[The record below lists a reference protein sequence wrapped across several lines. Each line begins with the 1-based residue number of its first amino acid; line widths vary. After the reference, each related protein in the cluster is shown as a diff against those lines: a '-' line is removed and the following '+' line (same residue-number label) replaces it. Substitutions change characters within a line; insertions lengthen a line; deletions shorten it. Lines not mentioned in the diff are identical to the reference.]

1 MEIAQP
7 PPRLAW
13 GTARSWHGGSSTRPV
28 SRDTPSTI
36 NPRSPRVHGGPGWVG
51 VQQGC
56 SGGTVR
62 LGPALPYRHRLR
74 TSRPLKMNSRNQGTA
89 CREDGSECWSSTRP
103 GSRHWRPV
111 CEWLPH
117 LGRGGSSTTPGSEWL
132 FPRAEGVPHPGS
144 AELLTH
150 VRRADLGLQ
159 LQGAREEARTAGQ
172 RLAAQAVVLSAC
184 QGQLRQA
191 EAENAQLQLQL
202 KKMNEEYAIR
212 LQRCARAVAVSTGW
226 GGPAVGGRPRA
237 LGSPSL
243 AWVCRTASGRPRG
256 PRRLHCP
263 IRSAER
269 IVGSSVLPASPAL
282 LSPG

>member
-1 MEIAQP
+1 M
-7 PPRLAW
+7 
-13 GTARSWHGGSSTRPV
+13 
-28 SRDTPSTI
+28 
-36 NPRSPRVHGGPGWVG
+36 
-51 VQQGC
+51 VQ
-56 SGGTVR
+56 SANVR
-62 LGPALPYRHRLR
+62 L
-74 TSRPLKMNSRNQGTA
+74 
-89 CREDGSECWSSTRP
+89 
-103 GSRHWRPV
+103 
-111 CEWLPH
+111 H
-117 LGRGGSSTTPGSEWL
+117 L
-132 FPRAEGVPHPGS
+132 
-144 AELLTH
+144 
-150 VRRADLGLQ
+150 Q
-159 LQGAREEARTAGQ
+159 
-172 RLAAQAVVLSAC
+172 VLSAC

-263 IRSAER
+263 IGSAER

-282 LSPG
+282 LSPGPTPSPAPSSPGVCDRRRPAAGSRSPPDIPGDHSGGHPGRAPQP